1 MALTGIG
8 ELMER
13 EVRRLLWGATVIG
26 CLFAVG
32 IGIAAGDQG
41 MIQGALV
48 AGLAGAIATPFAARM
63 WR

>member
-1 MALTGIG
+1 
-8 ELMER
+8 MER
-13 EVRRLLWGATVIG
+13 EVRRLLWGAIIFG

-32 IGIAAGDQG
+32 IGIAAGDRG

-48 AGLAGAIATPFAARM
+48 ASMAGMITTPFVARM

>member
-1 MALTGIG
+1 
-8 ELMER
+8 MER
-13 EVRRLLWGATVIG
+13 EVRRLLWSTTIFG

-32 IGIAAGDQG
+32 ISIAAGDRG

-48 AGLAGAIATPFAARM
+48 AGTAGFTITPFVARM

>member
-1 MALTGIG
+1 
-8 ELMER
+8 MER
-13 EVRRLLWGATVIG
+13 EVRRLMWGATIFG
-26 CLFAVG
+26 CLFAVV

-48 AGLAGAIATPFAARM
+48 AGIAGMITAPFVARM